1 MILKALGKYREGG
14 LLVLRVGLG
23 ISYILHGAPKIM
35 GGPEKWEKLGGAMQ
49 SLGISFAPEFWGF
62 MASATEFF
70 GALLLIS
77 GLLFREAALFLFIT
91 MFVAATNHL
100 VQGDG
105 FRVASHAIE
114 NGIVFFS
121 LMFIGPGRY
130 SVDERMGWNK

>member
-1 MILKALGKYREGG
+1 MFLNALGRYRDAG

-35 GGPEKWEKLGGAMQ
+35 GGPAKWEKLGGAME

-62 MASATEFF
+62 MASASEFF

-77 GLLFREAALFLFIT
+77 GFFFREACFFLLIT

-114 NGIVFFS
+114 NGIVFLS
-121 LMFIGPGRY
+121 LMFIGAGRY
-130 SVDERMGWNK
+130 SVDEKMGAKK